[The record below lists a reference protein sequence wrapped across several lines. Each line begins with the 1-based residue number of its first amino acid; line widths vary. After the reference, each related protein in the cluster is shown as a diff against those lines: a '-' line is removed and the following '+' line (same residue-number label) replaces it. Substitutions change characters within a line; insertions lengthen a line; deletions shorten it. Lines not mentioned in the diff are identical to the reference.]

1 MSPFG
6 NPIIFHNGNM
16 QEAQDTLLAEEPAKN
31 SFLAKEHPQLLEL
44 GLRPINEQN
53 NMRKRRMKSWYA
65 FELSMSLKGFLVS
78 GTEHENQWNA
88 GFVTLKLDWMSGTAE
103 FFITSEPGKSI
114 L

>member
-1 MSPFG
+1 MGLFG
-6 NPIIFHNGNM
+6 IPIIFHNGNM
-16 QEAQDTLLAEEPAKN
+16 QEAQDTLLAEEAAKN
-31 SFLAKEHPQLLEL
+31 SFLAKEHPQLLEA

-53 NMRKRRMKSWYA
+53 IMRRRMKSWYA

-88 GFVTLKLDWMSGTAE
+88 GFVTLKLGWMSGTAE